1 MEDECFPSEIRIKAR
16 KPLFYA
22 CSAGGPQPTASREGK
37 RMLENEE
44 TKLSIEDKIVYM
56 QNIKN
61 KNKKKQWNYT
71 QNQLYFYII
80 TVNIGNF
87 KNIVPFLVK
96 AKRHFFDISAFIY
109 AEKNECLSNWR
120 NILCS
125 RIGRLNIVRVSN
137 SPQIYQWV

>member
-1 MEDECFPSEIRIKAR
+1 
-16 KPLFYA
+16 
-22 CSAGGPQPTASREGK
+22 
-37 RMLENEE
+37 MLENEE

-61 KNKKKQWNYT
+61 KNKKQWNYT

-109 AEKNECLSNWR
+109 AEKNKRMLK
-120 NILCS
+120 
-125 RIGRLNIVRVSN
+125 
-137 SPQIYQWV
+137 